1 MFRHLRTR
9 SGGKMTRPA
18 GAAFAALFLSL
29 CLSAPAAAFQPGGPT
44 NYIIDNETVHAART
58 GNNEKLKPELIK
70 GVSPNEAGRDRIPML
85 LLAAANGHRST
96 VELLLEYGA
105 DPNRRAPDGSTPL
118 TVVSLS
124 GRADIAEVLLQA
136 GADPNRSGAN
146 RDLPLFIATRAR
158 QTAIVEALVRHG
170 VDIDATDMTGRSAL
184 DLAEENH
191 FREIAALLR
200 AAGG

>member
-1 MFRHLRTR
+1 MTR
-9 SGGKMTRPA
+9 SA
-18 GAAFAALFLSL
+18 GAAFAALLFSF
-29 CLSAPAAAFQPGGPT
+29 CICAPASAFQPGGPT

-70 GVSPNEAGRDRIPML
+70 GVSPNETGRDRIPML
-85 LLAAANGHRST
+85 LLAAANGHLST

-118 TVVSLS
+118 TVVALS

-136 GADPNRSGAN
+136 GADPDRSGAN

-158 QTAIVEALVRHG
+158 QTAIVETLIRHG
-170 VDIDATDMTGRSAL
+170 VDIHFTDMTGRSAL

-191 FREIAALLR
+191 FRDIAALLR

>member
-18 GAAFAALFLSL
+18 GAAFAALLLSL
-29 CLSAPAAAFQPGGPT
+29 CMCAPASAFQPGGPT

-70 GVSPNEAGRDRIPML
+70 GASPNEAGRDRIPML
-85 LLAAANGHRST
+85 LLAAANGHLST

-118 TVVSLS
+118 TVVALS
-124 GRADIAEVLLQA
+124 GRADIAEALLQA
-136 GADPNRSGAN
+136 GADP
-146 RDLPLFIATRAR
+146 D
-158 QTAIVEALVRHG
+158 QLVDFGVAARHG
-170 VDIDATDMTGRSAL
+170 VDIHFTDMTGRSAL
-184 DLAEENH
+184 DLAEEGN